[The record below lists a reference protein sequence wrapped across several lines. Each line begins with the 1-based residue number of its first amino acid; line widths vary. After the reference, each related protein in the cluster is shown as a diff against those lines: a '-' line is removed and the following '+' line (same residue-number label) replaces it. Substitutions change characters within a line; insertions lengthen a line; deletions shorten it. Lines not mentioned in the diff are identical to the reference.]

1 MFLAKLLSRLLHPI
15 FIPTITLAIIST
27 KFLNIIILSNQLNII
42 IIGTVI
48 FTLLFPLLSILYLL
62 FTKRIKSL
70 QIEEKEERIL
80 PILFTII
87 WMLIGYY
94 FLGNILEYAPVVN
107 SIYLGMIATLGIG
120 EKIVVLSIG
129 HPGNFVIEA
138 CKKLEKKNVD
148 IGHYNMI
155 FVKPIDVNILKEVC
169 ENYSEIITIEDG
181 CLQGGFGSSILE
193 FISDNEYKIN
203 VHRLGIPR

>member
-62 FTKRIKSL
+62 FTKRIKNL

-80 PILFTII
+80 PILITII

-94 FLGNILEYAPVVN
+94 FLNSILEYAPVVK
-107 SIYLGMIATLGIG
+107 SIYLGMITTLVITLFITKYWKISLHMAAIG
-120 EKIVVLSIG
+120 GCWGVFLNLQYIYGGVINYVILILILSG
-129 HPGNFVIEA
+129 FLGYSRA
-138 CKKLEKKNVD
+138 
-148 IGHYNMI
+148 
-155 FVKPIDVNILKEVC
+155 ILKAH
-169 ENYSEIITIEDG
+169 NMRQIYS
-181 CLQGGFGSSILE
+181 GFFLGVFMLVS
-193 FISDNEYKIN
+193 FISY
-203 VHRLGIPR
+203 L

>member
-1 MFLAKLLSRLLHPI
+1 MLLAKLFSRLLHPV

-27 KFLNIIILSNQLNII
+27 KFLNVIILSKQLNII

-80 PILFTII
+80 PILITII

-94 FLGNILEYAPVVN
+94 FLNSILEYTPVVK
-107 SIYLGMIATLGIG
+107 SIYLGMITTLVITLFITEIPL
-120 EKIVVLSIG
+120 EKIQNRFVAYCVL
-129 HPGNFVIEA
+129 
-138 CKKLEKKNVD
+138 
-148 IGHYNMI
+148 
-155 FVKPIDVNILKEVC
+155 LK
-169 ENYSEIITIEDG
+169 
-181 CLQGGFGSSILE
+181 
-193 FISDNEYKIN
+193 
-203 VHRLGIPR
+203 

>member
-62 FTKRIKSL
+62 ITKRIKSL

-94 FLGNILEYAPVVN
+94 FLGNILEYTPVVN
-107 SIYLGMIATLGIG
+107 SIYLGMVATLGITLLITKYW
-120 EKIVVLSIG
+120 KISLHMAAIGGCFGVFLNLQYIYGGVINYVIFILILSG
-129 HPGNFVIEA
+129 LLGYSRA
-138 CKKLEKKNVD
+138 
-148 IGHYNMI
+148 
-155 FVKPIDVNILKEVC
+155 ILKAH
-169 ENYSEIITIEDG
+169 NMRQIYS
-181 CLQGGFGSSILE
+181 GFLLGVLMLVS
-193 FISDNEYKIN
+193 FISY
-203 VHRLGIPR
+203 L

>member
-107 SIYLGMIATLGIG
+107 SIYLGMIATLGITLLITKYW
-120 EKIVVLSIG
+120 KISLHMAAIGGCFGVFLNLQYIYGGVINYVIFILILSG
-129 HPGNFVIEA
+129 LLGYSRA
-138 CKKLEKKNVD
+138 
-148 IGHYNMI
+148 
-155 FVKPIDVNILKEVC
+155 ILKPH
-169 ENYSEIITIEDG
+169 NMRQIYS
-181 CLQGGFGSSILE
+181 GFLLGVFMLVS
-193 FISDNEYKIN
+193 FISY
-203 VHRLGIPR
+203 L

>member
-1 MFLAKLLSRLLHPI
+1 MFIAKLLSRLLHPI

-107 SIYLGMIATLGIG
+107 SIYLGMIATLGITLLITKYW
-120 EKIVVLSIG
+120 KISLHMAAIGGCFGVFLNLQYIYGGVINYVIFILILSG
-129 HPGNFVIEA
+129 LLGYSRA
-138 CKKLEKKNVD
+138 
-148 IGHYNMI
+148 
-155 FVKPIDVNILKEVC
+155 ILKAH
-169 ENYSEIITIEDG
+169 NMRQIYS
-181 CLQGGFGSSILE
+181 GFLLGVLMLVG
-193 FISDNEYKIN
+193 FISY
-203 VHRLGIPR
+203 L

>member
-1 MFLAKLLSRLLHPI
+1 MLLAKLLSRLLHPI

-107 SIYLGMIATLGIG
+107 SIYLGMIATLGITLLITKYW
-120 EKIVVLSIG
+120 KISLHMAAIGGCFGVFLNLQYIYGGVINYVIFILILSG
-129 HPGNFVIEA
+129 LLGYSRA
-138 CKKLEKKNVD
+138 
-148 IGHYNMI
+148 
-155 FVKPIDVNILKEVC
+155 ILKAH
-169 ENYSEIITIEDG
+169 NMQQIYS
-181 CLQGGFGSSILE
+181 GFLLGVFMLVS
-193 FISDNEYKIN
+193 FISY
-203 VHRLGIPR
+203 L

>member
-107 SIYLGMIATLGIG
+107 SIYLGMIATLGITLLITKYW
-120 EKIVVLSIG
+120 KISLHMAAIGGCFGVFLNLQYLYGGVINYVIFILILSG
-129 HPGNFVIEA
+129 LLGYSRA
-138 CKKLEKKNVD
+138 
-148 IGHYNMI
+148 
-155 FVKPIDVNILKEVC
+155 ILKAH
-169 ENYSEIITIEDG
+169 NMRQIYS
-181 CLQGGFGSSILE
+181 GFLLGVFMLVS
-193 FISDNEYKIN
+193 FISY
-203 VHRLGIPR
+203 L

>member
-107 SIYLGMIATLGIG
+107 SIYLGMIATLGITLLITKYW
-120 EKIVVLSIG
+120 KISLHMAAIGGCFGVFLNLQYIYGGVINYVIFILILSG
-129 HPGNFVIEA
+129 LLGYSRA
-138 CKKLEKKNVD
+138 
-148 IGHYNMI
+148 
-155 FVKPIDVNILKEVC
+155 ILKAH
-169 ENYSEIITIEDG
+169 NMRQIYS
-181 CLQGGFGSSILE
+181 GFLLGVFMLVS
-193 FISDNEYKIN
+193 FISY
-203 VHRLGIPR
+203 L

>member
-27 KFLNIIILSNQLNII
+27 KFLNIIILSNQLKII
-42 IIGTVI
+42 IIGTMI

-62 FTKRIKSL
+62 VTKRIKSL

-107 SIYLGMIATLGIG
+107 SIYLGMIATLGITLLITKYW
-120 EKIVVLSIG
+120 KISLHMAAIGGCFGVFLNLQYIYGGVINHVIFILILSG
-129 HPGNFVIEA
+129 LLGYSRA
-138 CKKLEKKNVD
+138 
-148 IGHYNMI
+148 
-155 FVKPIDVNILKEVC
+155 ILKAH
-169 ENYSEIITIEDG
+169 NMRQIYS
-181 CLQGGFGSSILE
+181 GFL
-193 FISDNEYKIN
+193 
-203 VHRLGIPR
+203 LGVLMLVSFVSYL

>member
-94 FLGNILEYAPVVN
+94 FLGNILEYAPIVN
-107 SIYLGMIATLGIG
+107 SIYLGMIATLGITLLITKYW
-120 EKIVVLSIG
+120 KISLHMAAIGGCFGVFLNLQYIYGGVINYVIFILILSG
-129 HPGNFVIEA
+129 LLGYSRA
-138 CKKLEKKNVD
+138 
-148 IGHYNMI
+148 
-155 FVKPIDVNILKEVC
+155 ILKAH
-169 ENYSEIITIEDG
+169 NMRQIYS
-181 CLQGGFGSSILE
+181 GFLLGVFMLVS
-193 FISDNEYKIN
+193 FISY
-203 VHRLGIPR
+203 L

>member
-1 MFLAKLLSRLLHPI
+1 MLLAKLLSRLLHPV

-107 SIYLGMIATLGIG
+107 SIYLGMIATLGITLLITKYW
-120 EKIVVLSIG
+120 KISLHMAAIGGCFGVFLNLQYIYGGVINYVIFILILSG
-129 HPGNFVIEA
+129 LLGYSRA
-138 CKKLEKKNVD
+138 
-148 IGHYNMI
+148 
-155 FVKPIDVNILKEVC
+155 ILKAH
-169 ENYSEIITIEDG
+169 NMRQIYS
-181 CLQGGFGSSILE
+181 GFFLGVFMLVS
-193 FISDNEYKIN
+193 FISY
-203 VHRLGIPR
+203 L

>member
-107 SIYLGMIATLGIG
+107 SIYLGMIATLGITLLITKYW
-120 EKIVVLSIG
+120 KISLHMAAIGGCFGVFLNLEYIYGGVINYVIFILILSG
-129 HPGNFVIEA
+129 LLGYSRA
-138 CKKLEKKNVD
+138 
-148 IGHYNMI
+148 
-155 FVKPIDVNILKEVC
+155 ILKAH
-169 ENYSEIITIEDG
+169 NMRQIYS
-181 CLQGGFGSSILE
+181 GFLLGVFMLVS
-193 FISDNEYKIN
+193 FISY
-203 VHRLGIPR
+203 L

>member
-1 MFLAKLLSRLLHPI
+1 MFLAKLLSKLLHPI

-107 SIYLGMIATLGIG
+107 SIYLGMIATLGITLLITKYW
-120 EKIVVLSIG
+120 KISLHMAAIGGCFGVFLNLQYIYGGVINYVIFILILSG
-129 HPGNFVIEA
+129 LLGYSRA
-138 CKKLEKKNVD
+138 
-148 IGHYNMI
+148 
-155 FVKPIDVNILKEVC
+155 ILKAH
-169 ENYSEIITIEDG
+169 NMRQIYS
-181 CLQGGFGSSILE
+181 GFLLGVLILVG
-193 FISDNEYKIN
+193 FISY
-203 VHRLGIPR
+203 L

>member
-1 MFLAKLLSRLLHPI
+1 MFIAKLLSRLLHPV

-48 FTLLFPLLSILYLL
+48 FTLLFPLLSIIYLL

-80 PILFTII
+80 PILITII

-107 SIYLGMIATLGIG
+107 SIYLGMIATLGITLLITKYW
-120 EKIVVLSIG
+120 KISLHMAAIGGCFGVFLNLQYIYGGVISYVIFILILSG
-129 HPGNFVIEA
+129 FLGYSRA
-138 CKKLEKKNVD
+138 
-148 IGHYNMI
+148 
-155 FVKPIDVNILKEVC
+155 ILKAH
-169 ENYSEIITIEDG
+169 NMQQIYS
-181 CLQGGFGSSILE
+181 GFFLGVFMLVS
-193 FISDNEYKIN
+193 FISY
-203 VHRLGIPR
+203 L